1 MVVPVGVGGVTDVVG
16 RVLADGMSA
25 ALGQPVVA
33 ENVPGAGSTVGA
45 AAFHRAPADGHTIF
59 IATNNHPV
67 MRQVYPGFPH
77 DPVADF
83 VPLALVGRQPFV
95 LAVHPDVPARDVPE
109 LLAWLRR
116 RGEAANYGATN
127 PGATNHLAGELLKQI
142 AGLSFTVVPYRT
154 AANAV
159 TDLVAGRMQFTI
171 DSPTMLAPLMR
182 DGQVRGLAVSSA
194 APSDLAPGLPSLGD
208 SGVAGYE
215 MTAWQV
221 LYAKPGTPPEALAVL
236 RDAAQ
241 RALRDP
247 RAARA
252 AAASRG
258 GDLAGRLPG
267 GSGPPCAGGG
277 GALGADRGAHQPR
290 ALSPRASGCAPARE
304 GVQASQEAAA
314 FLASGIRSPWT
325 RPGQS
330 SRAPIAGPPPPIS
343 PARHR

>member
-1 MVVPVGVGGVTDVVG
+1 MLDRRRLLVLAGASATARRPARAQQDGARSGGFPSRPVRMVIPVGVGGVTDVVG
-16 RVLADGMSA
+16 RILAEGMSA

-33 ENVPGAGSTVGA
+33 ENIPGAGSTVGA
-45 AAFHRAPADGHTIF
+45 AAFHRAPADGHTVL

-109 LLAWLRR
+109 LLVWLRR
-116 RGEAANYGATN
+116 RGEAANYGAAN
-127 PGATNHLAGELLKQI
+127 PGATNHLAGELLKQL

-221 LYAKPGTPPEALAVL
+221 LYAKPGTPPEALAAL
-236 RDAAQ
+236 RDAAR
-241 RALRDP
+241 RALRDSAL
-247 RAARA
+247 R
-252 AAASRG
+252 
-258 GDLAGRLPG
+258 GRLLQ
-267 GSGPPCAGGG
+267 AGVETWPDDSPE
-277 GALGADRGAHQPR
+277 AADRHVR
-290 ALSPRASGCAPARE
+290 AEVER
-304 GVQASQEAAA
+304 
-314 FLASGIRSPWT
+314 W
-325 RPGQS
+325 
-330 SRAPIAGPPPPIS
+330 APIV
-343 PARHR
+343 ARINPGR